1 MKSSKLSIFNGPPA
15 SWYSWAP
22 VRQLFG
28 QLPEAKQPPAKRIRF
43 QDGGPGAAQA
53 EKNEKAEK
61 AENNRKAKYS
71 RALVS
76 KSFSTQL
83 MSPLI
88 CEVRYCQQPM
98 RKHHCMKLTHQRSN
112 AGQVQSPGLPQNSC
126 VTVEPITSS
135 TKTTDNRIVS
145 KLNVVSWLVAR
156 FAIVSKMSP
165 NYCET
170 MHCFEGSLLWQ
181 EILGDH
187 FLGKNTNM

>member
-1 MKSSKLSIFNGPPA
+1 MVQLSASSATLWATAGGQTA
-15 SWYSWAP
+15 SGKEDPLPGWRSRCSTSW
-22 VRQLFG
+22 
-28 QLPEAKQPPAKRIRF
+28 
-43 QDGGPGAAQA
+43 
-53 EKNEKAEK
+53 KNEKAEK

-112 AGQVQSPGLPQNSC
+112 AGQVHSPGLPQNSC

-165 NYCET
+165 NYCEP

-187 FLGKNTNM
+187 FWGKNTNM